1 MTRGGQPCHLN
12 RGKIQ
17 NLVSVN
23 PLGQDSW
30 RTCSSWDSTGQRGR
44 RSVSKRAAWGSA
56 SKNRVSREAGG
67 PGAAPMFQ
75 QDPDLSH
82 GSWHRFPVTMG
93 RPQCLSHCGLGGPA
107 QEWAPYATGTEK
119 SFLPCLGLRAVAF
132 PQEPHKKRRRVYREK
147 ERRTQWDVPGKTE
160 TREGEPRPRPSSMS
174 RRSQAR
180 PGLHDGPGIFI
191 IKSPFGLTWG
201 KLGFCHGFQ

>member
-1 MTRGGQPCHLN
+1 MPPKSREDLESGFLSTLWGRTAGERAVTGRVQGSADVDQCPSAQLGGQRLRTGCQE
-12 RGKIQ
+12 RRE
-17 NLVSVN
+17 
-23 PLGQDSW
+23 GQ
-30 RTCSSWDSTGQRGR
+30 
-44 RSVSKRAAWGSA
+44 
-56 SKNRVSREAGG
+56 E
-67 PGAAPMFQ
+67 PPPMFQ

-107 QEWAPYATGTEK
+107 QEWAPYTTGTEK
-119 SFLPCLGLRAVAF
+119 SFPPCLGLRAVTF
-132 PQEPHKKRRRVYREK
+132 PQEPHKKRRRVYRKK

-160 TREGEPRPRPSSMS
+160 TREGEPRPRLSSMS